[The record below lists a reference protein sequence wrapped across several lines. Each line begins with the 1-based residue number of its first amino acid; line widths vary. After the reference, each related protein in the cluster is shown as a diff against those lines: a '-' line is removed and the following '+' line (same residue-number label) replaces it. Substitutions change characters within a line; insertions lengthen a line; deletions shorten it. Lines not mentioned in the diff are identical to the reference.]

1 MLTRRIRPVHI
12 ALGAIAVVIAALA
25 IGVYLQQRSPDRWF
39 APESV
44 WNRELADDAPL
55 APDSDVL
62 SDKLD
67 AMVDGEMS
75 SGDGPWMN
83 IDEWSSPVYEV
94 GGAQRTVEVELLRPR
109 VEDTKEL
116 HEAFEAVPIP
126 EDAQPA
132 DGRDAHMVIWQP
144 STDTMWEFWRAAKT
158 DDGWVAEWGAR
169 IDDVSSHP
177 GYFQGDKRNWGAS
190 ATSLPIVGGM
200 VTFED
205 LERGEIDHALAL
217 ALPNTDDD
225 EWVWPA
231 QRTDGD
237 DTSDDAI
244 PAGTRF
250 RLPADLDLESMD
262 LPPLTMMLAKAAQRY
277 GMIVRDR
284 SGIVTVYGEDPKSR
298 DDDPFEEIIGEDSIG
313 DVAGA
318 FPWKE
323 LQVVAVAKD

>member
-1 MLTRRIRPVHI
+1 MLTRRIRPAHI
-12 ALGAIAVVIAALA
+12 ALGTVVVVIAAAA
-25 IGVYLQQRSPDRWF
+25 IGGYLLLRSPDRWF
-39 APESV
+39 APDSV
-44 WNRELADDAPL
+44 WNNRLAEDAPL
-55 APDSDVL
+55 APDSGVL
-62 SDKLD
+62 GDTLD

-75 SGDGPWMN
+75 SGAGPWMN

-94 GGAQRTVEVELLRPR
+94 SGSQRTVGVELLRPV
-109 VEDTKEL
+109 VEETEEL
-116 HEAFEAVPIP
+116 HEAFESVPIP
-126 EDAQPA
+126 DDAQPA
-132 DGRDAHMVIWQP
+132 MGRDAHMVIWQP

-169 IDDVSSHP
+169 IDDVSTHP
-177 GYFQGDKRNWGAS
+177 GYFEGDKQDWGAS

-225 EWVWPA
+225 RWVWPA

-237 DTSDDAI
+237 DTSENAI

-250 RLPADLDLESMD
+250 RLPAGLDIESMD
-262 LPPLTMMLAKAAQRY
+262 LPPLTMMLAKAAQEY

-298 DDDPFEEIIGEDSIG
+298 DDDPFAEIIGDESIEDVI
-313 DVAGA
+313 GA
-318 FPWKE
+318 FPWKDLE
-323 LQVVAVAKD
+323 AVAVAKE